1 MGYRRVVAGLADAEA
16 TVVRR
21 RRPVPIYSIVKDLG
35 RGERLM
41 GDEPRAQESSL
52 NSSIPDGKKR
62 IGGLRSVLM
71 GIQPVTD
78 KGFISFAARK
88 CRRTGKR
95 LEAAK
100 VMKPRSEL
108 NRETEAGL

>member
-1 MGYRRVVAGLADAEA
+1 LAVIPHAAYNHMD
-16 TVVRR
+16 VLVLR
-21 RRPVPIYSIVKDLG
+21 IVMRD
-35 RGERLM
+35 RDPFE
-41 GDEPRAQESSL
+41 
-52 NSSIPDGKKR
+52 I
-62 IGGLRSVLM
+62 
-71 GIQPVTD
+71 D